1 MPLGKQGQQRWT
13 RSVHWLWE
21 RGPLVAS
28 PGKAELEPMWKAGA
42 EEVKTMNRQ
51 LSKRTDWEGRER
63 KRAEAGG
70 RSGD

>member
-1 MPLGKQGQQRWT
+1 M
-13 RSVHWLWE
+13 
-21 RGPLVAS
+21 VAS

-51 LSKRTDWEGRER
+51 LSKRTDWEGKER